1 MSMLLDRNN
10 KMGSPS
16 FHELKRQA
24 SFFFKEKIKT
34 ARLALTDVTAAELL
48 TEEATNGEFWA
59 PDTRTMSVISRA
71 AFEVDDYWRI
81 VDILHNRLTKFDRK
95 TWRVSYKTLL
105 LLDHLLTHGPLR
117 VADEFQ
123 DDKEV
128 IEKMG
133 NFQFVDEKGFNWGLS
148 VRNLSARI
156 VNLLENELFLKE
168 ERARTRKLTRGIQ
181 GFGSFTSRRS
191 PSHDGSF
198 KGLNFRP
205 CRRCNSDNSAQ
216 INQEYEFLAPDDNL
230 LTDKRIHKA
239 EKIYEDVSSGLEN
252 SGEIREDEYPVE
264 DHPFCYSDHHT
275 SESLL
280 STLE

>member
-1 MSMLLDRNN
+1 MIIWS
-10 KMGSPS
+10 
-16 FHELKRQA
+16 
-24 SFFFKEKIKT
+24 
-34 ARLALTDVTAAELL
+34 
-48 TEEATNGEFWA
+48 
-59 PDTRTMSVISRA
+59 
-71 AFEVDDYWRI
+71 
-81 VDILHNRLTKFDRK
+81 ILNPLVSLFDMCR
-95 TWRVSYKTLL
+95 
-105 LLDHLLTHGPLR
+105 
-117 VADEFQ
+117 
-123 DDKEV
+123 
-128 IEKMG
+128 
-133 NFQFVDEKGFNWGLS
+133 FNWGLS

-280 STLE
+280 STLKWKIFLKFSFRFSLVYIHLYFRLTVRRCKREPSSFSLQN